1 MIYRVL
7 AYTVIAIVVMSLAT
21 MINVAKAQEVP
32 SVVAVDLDKTTVYRG
47 YQWVEVTAYVY
58 IPPGGSIVSLSGV
71 ANLSAGIT
79 TTTPLA
85 WVVPVSPVTKTVGN
99 ITYTISNLLIA
110 RIHVPFGA
118 IAGRGELL
126 ISISLVARVGNTTY
140 SPSYTYRFA
149 ITILDHTV
157 VERTRIEAL
166 LRLDNARTT
175 LSLLEAIGGAPIP
188 EIRSLLANLSDMFN
202 RADTL
207 LYSEGEVSR
216 AMGMYETV
224 IRESTGAASQAIAI
238 FVNRQRE
245 SSIALDRRLLSI
257 EANISAASARISA
270 LERSVELAA
279 NAIRSNEASIRSVA
293 QALANYS
300 STINTY
306 LSTLDRSIVDTNKKI
321 DDLAQSMNA
330 GLANMSRDLKSR
342 LDSFSSALST
352 IQLALVV
359 LAVVMLAG
367 FVILAFVRRK

>member
-1 MIYRVL
+1 MGGGYSICV
-7 AYTVIAIVVMSLAT
+7 YT
-21 MINVAKAQEVP
+21 P
-32 SVVAVDLDKTTVYRG
+32 R
-47 YQWVEVTAYVY
+47 
-58 IPPGGSIVSLSGV
+58 GSIVSLSGV

-270 LERSVELAA
+270 LERSVESAA

-321 DDLAQSMNA
+321 DALAQSMNA